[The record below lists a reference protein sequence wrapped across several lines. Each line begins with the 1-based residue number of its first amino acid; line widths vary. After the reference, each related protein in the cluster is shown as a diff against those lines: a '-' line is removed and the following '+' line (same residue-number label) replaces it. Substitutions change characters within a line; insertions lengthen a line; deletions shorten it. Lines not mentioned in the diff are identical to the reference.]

1 MGIHIAR
8 RPTRRI
14 VVLVALTV
22 GLACSYGA
30 IAPAAMS
37 SPRQPGLVGS
47 VALPGG
53 ASAVAVQGSIVA
65 AISASAN
72 SFSIID
78 ANSLTVRSTVQLPLV
93 PNPYS
98 KAPPEIVLT
107 SDGALAYVLAGK
119 GLFVV
124 DTAAGTLIRWV
135 EIPFACLSGMT
146 ISPDGG
152 RLNVIADCD
161 SDVSAIWAIDPMTLV
176 VGEKKV
182 TLTGFDQGL
191 GRPYGRLAS
200 SSDRTFA
207 MAFQPI
213 FKCPDMNGCPV
224 PDAIISVSGT
234 SATSLAPGPVETG
247 VALIRDPSDGTLLA
261 LTPQLAWMEF
271 TGLPADQSLIRID
284 ADSGAQLGQING
296 LGSQTGPLR
305 EPTSNGDSSYAGVQ
319 LPSQVA
325 SLNLDPVARRVYGLR
340 SSMDSFVV
348 VDLVAKSVLGEVRVR
363 VKGQYGAAFSAGRG
377 YVATDTGINV
387 IEPQQMLAPSAPQS
401 VSLKIQPAGKGRV
414 QATIT
419 WRAPVRA
426 GASSVTGYLVRARS
440 EDPGRAVNISSQSTC
455 STRKMKCVLTLKQ
468 VKTTDDYYPAFYG
481 VRVNATSKLGAG
493 ASRQV
498 FVRG

>member
-1 MGIHIAR
+1 MRTNIVRGSV
-8 RPTRRI
+8 RRI
-14 VVLVALTV
+14 VVAAAMSV
-22 GLACSYGA
+22 GLACAYGA
-30 IAPAAMS
+30 LAPAAMS
-37 SPRQPGLVGS
+37 SPVQPGLVAS

-65 AISASAN
+65 ATSAS
-72 SFSIID
+72 SMSIID
-78 ANSLTVRSTVQLPLV
+78 ANSLTVRSTVKLPQA

-98 KAPPEIVLT
+98 EAPPEVVLT
-107 SDGALAYVLAGK
+107 SDGALAYVLAGQ

-135 EIPFACLSGMT
+135 EIPLACLSGMT

-152 RLNVIADCD
+152 RLNVIADCNSTD
-161 SDVSAIWAIDPMTLV
+161 SAIWAIDPVTLLV
-176 VGEKKV
+176 VEKNV
-182 TLTGFDQGL
+182 TLTGFSQGL

-207 MAFQPI
+207 MAFQPV

-224 PDAIISVSGT
+224 PDAIISVNRA
-234 SATSLAPGPVETG
+234 SATPLASGPVETG
-247 VALIRDPSDGTLLA
+247 VALIRDPADGTLLT
-261 LTPQLAWMEF
+261 LTPQVTWMEF

-284 ADSGAQLGQING
+284 PDSGAQLGQING
-296 LGSQTGPLR
+296 LGSQTGSLR
-305 EPTSNGDSSYAGVQ
+305 EPTSKGDSSYAGGE

-325 SLNLDPVARRVYGLR
+325 ALNLDPVARRVYGLR
-340 SSMDSFVV
+340 SSMNSFVV
-348 VDLVAKSVLGEVRVR
+348 VDLVSNSVLGEVKVR
-363 VKGQYGAAFSAGRG
+363 VNGQYGAAFSDGRG
-377 YVATDTGINV
+377 YVATSAGINV
-387 IEPQQMLAPSAPQS
+387 IDPQKMLAPSAPQS

-419 WRAPVRA
+419 WKAPVSA

-440 EDPGRAVNISSQSTC
+440 EDPGGAVDIRSQATC
-455 STRKMKCVLTLKQ
+455 STRKMKCVLILKQ
-468 VKTTDDYYPAFYG
+468 VKTSDGYYPAFYG

-493 ASRQV
+493 ASSQV